1 MEDALRLAERFTR
14 RYDDLLRAFQAEM
27 LNTTSLLDQ
36 LNSQFGWVSRLANI
50 TQGTDGFL
58 QVTTVSPTGAAAR
71 SEGSS
76 PVPLSPGRAG
86 GHGKWVRGRKKR
98 LCARPAALG
107 IIAGCRAGCQGEG
120 PARGLTRLSL
130 LCLPPLQV
138 LSKAPNLEDPSSPPD
153 TQVTVQLFDSEPLS
167 LTVPGDIS
175 WEDPRFME
183 IVAEQ
188 ALQHYKQN
196 TM

>member
-1 MEDALRLAERFTR
+1 MESGSGGERSDCAPDRL
-14 RYDDLLRAFQAEM
+14 
-27 LNTTSLLDQ
+27 
-36 LNSQFGWVSRLANI
+36 
-50 TQGTDGFL
+50 
-58 QVTTVSPTGAAAR
+58 P
-71 SEGSS
+71 
-76 PVPLSPGRAG
+76 
-86 GHGKWVRGRKKR
+86 
-98 LCARPAALG
+98 LG
-107 IIAGCRAGCQGEG
+107 IIAGCGAGCQGQG
-120 PARGLTRLSL
+120 PARGLTQLSL